1 MGTLAAGE
9 SVGLTGQ
16 DPGLTGVMVAMGW
29 TVEQAPGPSA
39 EPVPLAIVCGD
50 DGRALTPEHLVF
62 FNQLT
67 TASPGVAFAPPDAG
81 EAAAGY
87 AAGGSSAGAYA
98 AGGSSAGAY
107 TAGGEAADA
116 EQVDV
121 DFSQVPPDVAR
132 IAFVTYI
139 DPEVRG
145 TGSFTHVSGLHL
157 RVVRPDGSELVRF
170 DASPAR
176 PEEAKAVLCG
186 ELYRYEDGWA
196 FRALG
201 RAYENGLAGVGAEFG
216 LDV

>member
-1 MGTLAAGE
+1 MGTLTAGE

-29 TVEQAPGPSA
+29 RIDPAPGAQP

-67 TASPGVAFAPPDAG
+67 TASPGVAFASQGTNGAAYGD
-81 EAAAGY
+81 EAP
-87 AAGGSSAGAYA
+87 
-98 AGGSSAGAY
+98 
-107 TAGGEAADA
+107 ADA

-121 DFSQVPPDVAR
+121 DFSQVPPEVAR

-145 TGSFTHVSGLHL
+145 AGSFAQVGGLHL

-170 DASPAR
+170 DASPDS
-176 PEEAKAVLCG
+176 PEEAQAVLCG

>member
-29 TVEQAPGPSA
+29 RVEPVSA
-39 EPVPLAIVCGD
+39 AQPEPVPLAIVCGD

-67 TASPGVAFAPPDAG
+67 TASPGVAFADQDPNRATYGD
-81 EAAAGY
+81 
-87 AAGGSSAGAYA
+87 
-98 AGGSSAGAY
+98 
-107 TAGGEAADA
+107 AADA

-121 DFSQVPPDVAR
+121 DFSQVPPEVAR

-145 TGSFTHVSGLHL
+145 AGSFAQVGGLHL

-170 DASPAR
+170 DASPAS
-176 PEEAKAVLCG
+176 PEDAQAVLCG

>member
-29 TVEQAPGPSA
+29 TVEQASGPQA

-67 TASPGVAFAPPDAG
+67 TASPGVAFALPDSGGNGAG
-81 EAAAGY
+81 D
-87 AAGGSSAGAYA
+87 
-98 AGGSSAGAY
+98 
-107 TAGGEAADA
+107 AADA

-145 TGSFTHVSGLHL
+145 AGSFAQVSGLHL

-170 DASPAR
+170 DASPAD
-176 PEEAKAVLCG
+176 PEEAQAVLCG

-201 RAYENGLAGVGAEFG
+201 RTYENGLAGVGAEFG